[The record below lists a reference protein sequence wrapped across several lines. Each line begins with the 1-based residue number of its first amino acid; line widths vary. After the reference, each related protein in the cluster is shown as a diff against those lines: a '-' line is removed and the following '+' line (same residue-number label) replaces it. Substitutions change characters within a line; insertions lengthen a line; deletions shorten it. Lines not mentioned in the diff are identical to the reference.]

1 MDIDFGVPASNLKQF
16 GLGSTLHVADLGAG
30 SGHYTRAL
38 SDMLSEGKVYAIE
51 VQKEILER
59 LKNDLSREGKT
70 NVEYIWANIEKMG
83 GTKLADNSLDA
94 VVISN
99 VFFQIEDKVTF
110 IKEVKRT
117 LKPKGRMLLIDW
129 SGSFG
134 GMGPTSESVVTEDN
148 ARSLF
153 ENNGFVFEKNI
164 NAGAN
169 HWGMVL
175 VK

>member
-1 MDIDFGVPASNLKQF
+1 MDIDFGVPSSNIKQF
-16 GLGSTLHVADLGAG
+16 GLGNTLHVADLGAG

-38 SDMLSEGKVYAIE
+38 SNLLSEGKVYAIE

-70 NVEYIWANIEKMG
+70 NVEYIWANIEKIG

-94 VVISN
+94 AVISN

-110 IKEVKRT
+110 IKEVKRI
-117 LKPKGRMLLIDW
+117 LKPKGRILLIDW
-129 SGSFG
+129 SGSYG
-134 GMGPTSESVVTEDN
+134 GMGPSSESVVTEDS
-148 ARSLF
+148 ARGLF

>member
-1 MDIDFGVPASNLKQF
+1 MDIDFGVPASNIKQF
-16 GLGSTLHVADLGAG
+16 GLGNTLHVADLGAG

-38 SDMLSEGKVYAIE
+38 SNLLSEGKVYAIE

-59 LKNDLSREGKT
+59 LKNDLSREGKS

-83 GTKLADNSLDA
+83 GTKLADNSIDA

-99 VFFQIEDKVTF
+99 VLFQIEDKVTF
-110 IKEVKRT
+110 IKEVRRI
-117 LKPKGRMLLIDW
+117 LKPKGRVLLIDW
-129 SGSFG
+129 SGSYG
-134 GMGPTSESVVTEDN
+134 GMGPSSESVVTEDS
-148 ARSLF
+148 ARGLF
-153 ENNGFVFEKNI
+153 ENNGFTFEKNI

-169 HWGMVL
+169 HWGIVL